1 MESPRSILKRHG
13 LWAKK
18 SWGQCFLVDEAVVT
32 RIVDAVAPSPEQ
44 EVVEIGAG
52 LGCLT
57 AALARRAARVYAI
70 ERDRDL
76 VKVLRQELDGTTAEI
91 VEANALTYD
100 FAVFSS
106 PVKVVGN
113 LPYNIASPLL
123 FHLLDQGRSTDPDQG
138 RSILTATLMLQR
150 EVAAR
155 IVAGPGSRTYGVP
168 SVLCQQEAEVG
179 VCFEVPRTAFHPQP
193 RVDSAVVQLR
203 FRQRPQENVD
213 KNLFKDLVKAAF
225 SARRKQLKNA
235 LALTFDR
242 EQVEAGL
249 TSAAID
255 GGRRGETLS
264 VREFGALARAMVQ
277 PAK

>member
-32 RIVDAVAPSPEQ
+32 RIVETVAPSPDQ
-44 EVVEIGAG
+44 DVVEIGAG
-52 LGCLT
+52 LGSLT
-57 AALARRAARVYAI
+57 LALAQRAARVHAI

-76 VKVLRQELDGTTAEI
+76 VKVLHQELAGTSAEV

-100 FAVFSS
+100 FTAFTS

-123 FHLLDQGRSTDPDQG
+123 FHLLDQGRS
-138 RSILTATLMLQR
+138 ILAATIMLQR
-150 EVAAR
+150 EVAER

-179 VCFEVPRTAFHPQP
+179 ICFDVPRTAFHPQP
-193 RVDSAVVQLR
+193 RVDSTVIQLR
-203 FRQRPQENVD
+203 FRERPQVEVAGS
-213 KNLFKDLVKAAF
+213 LFKQVVKAAF
-225 SARRKQLKNA
+225 SARRKQLRNA
-235 LALTFDR
+235 LTRAFER
-242 EQVEAGL
+242 EHVVAVLANTG
-249 TSAAID
+249 ID
-255 GGRRGETLS
+255 GGRRGETLT
-264 VREFGALARAMVQ
+264 VLEFGELARAMEQLV
-277 PAK
+277 K